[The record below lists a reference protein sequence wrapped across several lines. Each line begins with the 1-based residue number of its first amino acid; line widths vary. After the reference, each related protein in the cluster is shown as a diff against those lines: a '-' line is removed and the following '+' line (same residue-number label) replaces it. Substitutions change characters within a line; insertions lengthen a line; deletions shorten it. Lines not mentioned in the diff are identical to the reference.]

1 MANSAAFVGMMGG
14 AGAGAAY
21 TYVRLLGKR
30 GVNGKLVIM
39 CFSAFSCLT
48 AAVFSSGI
56 CAYGMVQ
63 IVAMIGAGLAE
74 QEDRSLLPK
83 LTIMLR
89 QKNFCV

>member
-1 MANSAAFVGMMGG
+1 MMGG

-48 AAVFSSGI
+48 AAVFL
-56 CAYGMVQ
+56 
-63 IVAMIGAGLAE
+63 IGHLRLWHGG
-74 QEDRSLLPK
+74 RS
-83 LTIMLR
+83 
-89 QKNFCV
+89 